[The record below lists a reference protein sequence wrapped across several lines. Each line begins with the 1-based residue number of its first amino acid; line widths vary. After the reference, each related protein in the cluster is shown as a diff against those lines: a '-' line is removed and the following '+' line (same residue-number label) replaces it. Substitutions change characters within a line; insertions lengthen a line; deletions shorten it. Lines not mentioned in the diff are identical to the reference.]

1 MEAIYERLCPNCG
14 GPIRASR
21 LEKGLPCTR
30 CLVLDSNEEKKLAS
44 LDYYNRL
51 LKVYNKLTNNQ
62 RIMGYITLVDME
74 GELLSFSRFF
84 KRITGFQLWSA
95 QKTWARRLLFNESF
109 AIVAPT
115 GVGKTTLLIVYS
127 IYMALKGKKI
137 YFIAPTNIL
146 VEQIHGM
153 FEKYIEKTGK
163 SLRVLAYVPKISRN
177 KKKRLEFIE
186 NLKKMEYD
194 ILVTTSSFLSRNYN
208 LLNNHLFDLII
219 VDDVDAILRTSKNIE
234 RILCLLGFNEDII
247 RNAEK
252 LVFLKINLMKTKASG
267 NEELASQIA
276 EEISETEERIYQ
288 YKVNASVGQLIL
300 SSATGRARGLKVKI
314 FKELLGFEVG
324 GISEYMRN
332 IIDIHEK
339 MKDPLKDVLK
349 VYEKLGPGGLV
360 FVSKEYGKEIV
371 KKLVR
376 ELKERGIRAEKALTG
391 SSFLEKLH
399 KGEIDLLIGTAS
411 YYGVMV
417 RGIDEPLRVKYAIFI
432 GIPKHIIPLENSLNN
447 PWRILQFLTILR
459 SIGCDIINQKE
470 IEIMLQ
476 KLSSMKPSQQLV
488 LRIALMKNEPLQ
500 GKLGEILNT
509 LRKYR
514 KIILDNIKEI
524 LKKQGKIISEYFIVK
539 YYDEKIRVIIPDIMT
554 YIQASG
560 RTSRLYKGSMTFG
573 ASILFYNDLE
583 LLKLFEQRMKKYFQ
597 SFKLHKLEDIDFNE
611 LREKIRRT
619 RAENNNDNVTP
630 VKTALLIVESPTKAK
645 TIAKLFGKPARR
657 RIGRLTVYEV
667 PGKILTPNGGQM
679 YLFQITAS
687 YGHLTDLTIDDKGYH
702 GVLIEENS
710 YIPVFNTIKRCLS
723 CGYQFTSNENRCPR
737 CGSTAIIDSIGVI
750 KALQKLALEV
760 GEIYVATDPD
770 VEGEKIAWDIFNML
784 KPYNNN
790 IYRLEIYEI
799 TRRGIERAFSNP
811 KDINRN
817 LVKSQLVR
825 RITDRWIGFSLS
837 KHLWRIFDKNWLGA
851 GRVQTPVL
859 GWIIDRY
866 NEWHRRKGYK
876 IIVILDND
884 IRASLFVKDRYQAK
898 DVEMTVK
905 KGLKVIDKHDT
916 EKTITPPPP
925 YTTDELLKEANRYF
939 GYSADKVMKIA
950 QELFE
955 SGLITYHRTD
965 SIRVSNT
972 GISIA
977 KQYIVNMLNKE
988 DYFVP
993 RAWSNEGAHEAI
1005 RPTRPL
1011 DTSMLIKNILS
1022 GDLRIPVQLT
1032 KHHLR
1037 IYDLIFRRFIASQM
1051 RQVRIKET
1059 TLILA
1064 VDNIRLEIKMP
1075 TKILYEGFNII
1086 KPIRIN
1092 EKIENIRVG
1101 DTISVKNSFII
1112 RSSEITLYTHGDII
1126 GLMKTRKIG
1135 RPSTYAKI
1143 LSSIRRHGYI
1153 IESKRKKYLIPTS
1166 TGIRVYNYLTTNFP
1180 ELVSESTT
1188 RILEEQME
1196 LVERGEID
1204 YLEVL
1209 KVTHT
1214 LISNSIARIKRET
1227 GVKELEGSIVDG

>member
-14 GPIRASR
+14 GPIKVSR
-21 LEKGLPCTR
+21 LEKGLPCTQ
-30 CLVLDSNEEKKLAS
+30 CLVLDASEERQMAS

-51 LKVYNKLTNNQ
+51 LKVYNKLANQ
-62 RIMGYITLVDME
+62 QRVMGYITLVDME
-74 GELLSFSRFF
+74 GEVLSFSKFF
-84 KRITGFQLWSA
+84 KKLTGFQLWSA
-95 QKTWARRLLFNESF
+95 QKTWARRLLSNESF

-115 GVGKTTLLIVYS
+115 GVGKTTLLVVYS
-127 IYMALKGKKI
+127 IYTALQRKRV

-146 VEQIHGM
+146 VEQIHSM
-153 FEKYIEKTGK
+153 FKKYIEKTGK
-163 SLRVLAYVPKISRN
+163 SLRVLAYTPKISRN
-177 KKKRLEFIE
+177 RKKRLEFIE
-186 NLKKMEYD
+186 NLKEKKYD
-194 ILVTTSSFLSRNYN
+194 VLITTSSFLSRNYD
-208 LLNNHLFDLII
+208 LLNNHLFDLIV

-252 LVFLKINLMKTKASG
+252 LAFLKINLVKSKASG
-267 NEELASQIA
+267 NEELVSQIA
-276 EEISETEERIYQ
+276 EEISEIEERIYQ
-288 YKVNASVGQLIL
+288 YKVNASIGQLIL

-332 IIDIHEK
+332 IIDVYAE
-339 MKDPLKDVLK
+339 MRDPLKDVLEI
-349 VYEKLGPGGLV
+349 YNRLGPGGLV
-360 FVSKEYGKEIV
+360 FVSREYGKEMV
-371 KKLVR
+371 KNLVK
-376 ELKERGIRAEKALTG
+376 ELKKRGIRVGKALSG

-399 KGEIDLLIGTAS
+399 RGEIDLLIGTAS

-432 GIPKHIIPLENSLNN
+432 GVPKHIIPLENSLNN
-447 PWRILQFLTILR
+447 PWRILQFLIILR
-459 SIGCDIINQKE
+459 SMGYNIVDQKE
-470 IEIMLQ
+470 IEKMIQ

-488 LRIALMKNEPLQ
+488 LRIALMKNESLQ
-500 GKLGEILNT
+500 GKLGEILDT

-514 KIILDNIKEI
+514 KIILDNVKEI
-524 LKKQGKIISEYFIVK
+524 IRKQDKIISEYFIVK
-539 YYDEKIRVIIPDIMT
+539 YYDGKIRVMIPDIMT

-573 ASILFYNDLE
+573 VSIILYNDLQ

-597 SFKLHKLEDIDFNE
+597 SFKLYKLESIDFNE
-611 LREKIRRT
+611 LKEKIRKTRT
-619 RAENNNDNVTP
+619 DNNDNNVTP

-667 PGKILTPNGGQM
+667 PGKIPTPQGEQM

-687 YGHLTDLTIDDKGYH
+687 YGHLTDLTTDDKGYH
-702 GVLIEENS
+702 GVLIEENN

-723 CGYQFTSNENRCPR
+723 CGYQFTSNDNTCPR
-737 CGSTAIIDSIGVI
+737 CGSTAIIDSMGII

-760 GEIYVATDPD
+760 GEIYIATDPD
-770 VEGEKIAWDIFNML
+770 VEGEKIAWDIFNTL
-784 KPYNNN
+784 KPYNDN

-799 TRRGIERAFSNP
+799 TRRGIEKAFSNP
-811 KDINRN
+811 KNINRN

-837 KHLWRIFDKNWLGA
+837 KHLWRVFDKNWLGA

-876 IIVILDND
+876 IIIILDKD
-884 IRASLFVKDRYQAK
+884 IRASLFVKDKDQAK
-898 DVEMTVK
+898 NVEESIR
-905 KGLKVIDKHDT
+905 KGFKVIDKYDT
-916 EKTITPPPP
+916 EKTIAPLPP
-925 YTTDELLKEANRYF
+925 YTTDELLKEANRYY

-972 GISIA
+972 GINVA
-977 KQYIVNMLNKE
+977 RQYIIDILGKK

-993 RAWSNEGAHEAI
+993 RIWSNEGAHEAI

-1011 DTSMLIKNILS
+1011 DTNMLIKNLLS
-1022 GDLRIPVQLT
+1022 GDLRIPIQLT

-1051 RQVRIKET
+1051 RQTRIKET

-1075 TKILYEGFNII
+1075 TKILYEGFNIV

-1092 EKIENIRVG
+1092 EKIENIKIG
-1101 DTISVKNSFII
+1101 DTVDVKKSFII

-1126 GLMKTRKIG
+1126 GLMKTRKLG

-1166 TGIRVYNYLTTNFP
+1166 TGIHVYNYLTTNFP

-1188 RILEEQME
+1188 RALEEQME

-1209 KVTHT
+1209 RTTYT
-1214 LISNSIARIKRET
+1214 LITSTIARIEEET
-1227 GVKELEGSIVDG
+1227 GVKELGESIANG